1 MKQHLSVIGMLLIFS
16 TGFGQGQKPMQG
28 AYRMTKQ
35 VVNNGTTDSVT
46 GISQAKLFTDRYM
59 VYVHALPGDSLAAY
73 GIGTYKPVDGGIMEY
88 VFYTSEGGAHLDTFK
103 LNVTQTPDGFV
114 QVINFSPASDTN
126 FVLTEYYINNGKAMS
141 SPLDGAWK
149 QTKMEYTP
157 KNGMPQTNTNPV
169 QFKIFQSGNFVWVN
183 TYTDSATQKP
193 ASAFGYGTF
202 EMNGQ
207 NEVTET
213 NTHSTYAS
221 QLVGKPV
228 TLKIDLTGKDA
239 YKQTMLLPDGSKQ
252 VEFYERL
259 K

>member
-1 MKQHLSVIGMLLIFS
+1 ML
-16 TGFGQGQKPMQG
+16 
-28 AYRMTKQ
+28 
-35 VVNNGTTDSVT
+35 
-46 GISQAKLFTDRYM
+46 
-59 VYVHALPGDSLAAY
+59 
-73 GIGTYKPVDGGIMEY
+73 
-88 VFYTSEGGAHLDTFK
+88 
-103 LNVTQTPDGFV
+103 
-114 QVINFSPASDTN
+114 
-126 FVLTEYYINNGKAMS
+126 
-141 SPLDGAWK
+141 
-149 QTKMEYTP
+149 
-157 KNGMPQTNTNPV
+157 QTNANPV

-183 TYTDSATQKP
+183 TYTDSASQKP